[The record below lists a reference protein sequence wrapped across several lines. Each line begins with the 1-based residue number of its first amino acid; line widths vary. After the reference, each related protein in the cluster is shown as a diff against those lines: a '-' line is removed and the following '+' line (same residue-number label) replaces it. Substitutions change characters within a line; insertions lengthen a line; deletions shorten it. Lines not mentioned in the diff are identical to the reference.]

1 MTCVNSDLKL
11 LCVDNVQERK
21 RHLRLQIENITSD
34 EVRLEVKKF
43 SENEILN
50 KQFQL
55 NKDLP

>member
-1 MTCVNSDLKL
+1 MPCVNSDLKL
-11 LCVDNVQERK
+11 LCVDSVQERK
-21 RHLRLQIENITSD
+21 KHLRLQIDNITSD

>member
-1 MTCVNSDLKL
+1 MPCVNSDLKL

-21 RHLRLQIENITSD
+21 RHLRLQIDNITSD